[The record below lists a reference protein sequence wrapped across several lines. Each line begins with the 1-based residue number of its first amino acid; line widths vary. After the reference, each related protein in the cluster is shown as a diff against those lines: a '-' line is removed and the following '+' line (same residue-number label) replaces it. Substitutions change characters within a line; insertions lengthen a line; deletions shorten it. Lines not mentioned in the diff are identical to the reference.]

1 MELSHLRYFTTV
13 AELLHFGKAAKK
25 LNISQPPLSQQIR
38 KLEDELQ
45 IKLFVRTSRKVELT
59 EAGKTFYAEAKAI
72 LNRAET
78 ATEKMKEIASG
89 SSGSLAIGFN
99 EAALNTAL
107 PSAIKKFRTNYPGVK
122 LQLKEL
128 ETPEQ
133 LSAIRENKIQLGI
146 LRLFHHDISG
156 LKSKLIL
163 KEVYKLA
170 VPNGHHL
177 SKSKKIPLKK
187 LNGESIIIF
196 PQTMQPDLHKR
207 ILDTCAKQG
216 AKLNIAQ
223 EAASKQ
229 TTLALVESGIGC
241 AFVPAS
247 SEKNCSR
254 KVDFLELA
262 GDLPDVEI
270 SAVWKESAENTALA
284 AFTRFLE
291 NRNASVAFPGLK

>member
-1 MELSHLRYFTTV
+1 MELSHLKYFTAV

-38 KLEDELQ
+38 KLEEELQ

-59 EAGKTFYAEAKAI
+59 DAGKIFYEEA
-72 LNRAET
+72 RAVLER
-78 ATEKMKEIASG
+78 ADAAMEKVEEIASG
-89 SSGSLAIGFN
+89 SSGSLSIGFN
-99 EAALNTAL
+99 EAALNTVL
-107 PSAIKKFRTNYPGVK
+107 PSAIKKFRETHPGVK

-128 ETPEQ
+128 ETPDQ
-133 LSAIRENKIQLGI
+133 LSAIRENKIQLAV

-156 LKSKLIL
+156 LKSKLIF
-163 KEVYKLA
+163 KEPYKLA
-170 VPNGHHL
+170 LPQGHHL
-177 SKSKKIPLKK
+177 SKYKKLPLKK

-196 PQTMQPDLHKR
+196 PQPMQPDLHR
-207 ILDTCAKQG
+207 HILESCAKSG

-247 SEKNCSR
+247 SQKNCSR
-254 KVDFLELA
+254 KINFVELA
-262 GDLPDVEI
+262 GGLPEVKI
-270 SAVWKESAENTALA
+270 SAVWKESAENAALA

-291 NRNASVAFPGLK
+291 K